1 MMLKILKT
9 KIQATTYQ
17 EIKKRMTKEEKKITN
32 TSFRQV
38 EFKTEGMGWDKIYH
52 VSLQKV
58 NSIMKEQWLCI
69 IVL

>member
-9 KIQATTYQ
+9 NIEAITYQ
-17 EIKKRMTKEEKKITN
+17 EMKKEWWKKKTKITN

-52 VSLQKV
+52 VSL
-58 NSIMKEQWLCI
+58 
-69 IVL
+69 